1 MSDLLLITDAAGTL
15 LFRCREATVN
25 HSVHAAL
32 TAAAKE
38 NKRGLISIG
47 NRRAYVKEVSLQGKR
62 HLFFL
67 DFDRLCTRFGAAADR
82 AAEGLFDVSAFAAQ
96 ARKTVSLQVLC
107 RLFADGYAET
117 LEREGVRP
125 HLRVPAA
132 DIAVQVSPSAFA
144 LCLALLV
151 RLAAGAD
158 GNVQVHFVRECG
170 RVTVFADGMGAS
182 PLSAGERE
190 VLTMLL
196 HEVSAAA
203 GFAPEMQTKDAACTL
218 SLELNPL
225 DISLLGFKSEQ
236 LTRYKNTMLYYISLF
251 R

>member
-15 LFRCREATVN
+15 LFRSREATVN
-25 HSVHAAL
+25 HSVRAAL
-32 TAAAKE
+32 AAAAKE

-47 NRRAYVKEVSLQGKR
+47 NHRAYVKEVSLQGKR

-67 DFDRLCTRFGAAADR
+67 DFDRLCTRFGTAADR

-96 ARKTVSLQVLC
+96 ARKTISLQVLC
-107 RLFADGYAET
+107 RLFSDGYAET
-117 LEREGVRP
+117 LASEGVRP
-125 HLRVPAA
+125 HLHVPAA
-132 DIAVQVSPSAFA
+132 DIAVQVAPSAFA

-151 RLAAGAD
+151 RLAAGED

-170 RVTVFADGMGAS
+170 RVTVFADGAGAS
-182 PLSAGERE
+182 SLSAGERE

-196 HEVSAAA
+196 YEVSAAA
-203 GFAPEMQTKDAACTL
+203 GFAPDAQTKGAVCSLA
-218 SLELNPL
+218 LELNPL
-225 DISLLGFKSEQ
+225 DISLLGFKTEQ
-236 LTRYKNTMLYYISLF
+236 LTRYKNTMQYYISLF